1 MARTKLLEIDETVT
15 AETLQEL
22 LYKPKD
28 RIKGLIHTPSAAD
41 FRSRFNEGMDGLQP
55 GQMMLIR
62 KKDQQY
68 LAKWRQANPDI
79 TVVCRSIGNTEH
91 KVVKRMHGD
100 K

>member
-15 AETLQEL
+15 PEKLQEL
-22 LYKPKD
+22 LYQPKD
-28 RIKGLIHTPSAAD
+28 RIKGLIHTPSASS
-41 FRSRFNEGMDGLQP
+41 FRSRFNDGMNALQP

-68 LAKWRQANPDI
+68 LAKWRKANSDI
-79 TVVCRSIGNTEH
+79 TIVCRSIGNTDH

-100 K
+100 